1 MQEGIDLSTLDFTAI
16 EVEAIAK
23 DFGWVKE
30 PVDAKEYY
38 TIGMAVMN
46 VLFIASTIGSY
57 AYREKRTHVFNRI
70 IVADIPRWKYLDRK
84 STRLNSSH
92 VAISYAVFCLKK
104 KKI

>member
-70 IVADIPRWKYLDRK
+70 IVADIPIKHVSSLDRK

-92 VAISYAVFCLKK
+92 VAISYAVFCLT
-104 KKI
+104 